1 MDHNEF
7 QYDLNEFGQTVNMP
21 AGYTGKNL
29 RTEAVNKAQADIDA
43 SGKNMILNLFYMQD
57 MMNPEFGKNLEK

>member
-1 MDHNEF
+1 
-7 QYDLNEFGQTVNMP
+7 MP